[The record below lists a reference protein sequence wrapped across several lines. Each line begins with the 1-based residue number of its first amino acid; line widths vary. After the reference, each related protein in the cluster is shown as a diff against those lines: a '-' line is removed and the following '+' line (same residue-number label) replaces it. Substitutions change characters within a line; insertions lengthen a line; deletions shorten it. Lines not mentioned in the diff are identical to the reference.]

1 MNFFAFEYEKNIN
14 FKTVDFEDTEYLK
27 LICETNYL
35 FIQKKIY
42 SDNYHDDWSDENRKE
57 TKVGITTG
65 FEQLKEQIFIL
76 IKQKEKIIYSNI
88 DSVKKIR
95 KIIRESVNVD
105 IEIFQRLVSIEDF
118 EDKISQLISISIKP
132 HSIQQ
137 RILFAKD
144 VLNFETDIIPDLSQA
159 ENFKLDIVYNISS
172 KSKSIA
178 KMYKKMVE
186 QYNVGEVIFKGSDKE
201 NLFQFNQQSL
211 IHKIPICLSK
221 TGDGNTYEFKEVFR
235 LLMEIV

>member
-14 FKTVDFEDTEYLK
+14 FKIDNFEDTEYLK
-27 LICETNYL
+27 LICEADFL

-42 SDNYHDDWSDENRKE
+42 SDNYHDDWSDENSKE
-57 TKVGITTG
+57 TKVGITSG

-76 IKQKEKIIYSNI
+76 IKQNEKFIYSNI
-88 DSVKKIR
+88 DSVKKI
-95 KIIRESVNVD
+95 KNIIKEAADVE

-118 EDKISQLISISIKP
+118 EEKISQLLSISIRP

-137 RILFAKD
+137 RTLFSKN
-144 VLNFETDIIPDLSQA
+144 VLNFETDVIPDLSQA
-159 ENFKLDIVYNISS
+159 ENFKLEIIYNIAS

-186 QYNVGEVIFKGSDKE
+186 QYNVGEVIFKGKDKE

-211 IHKIPICLSK
+211 IQKIPINLSK
-221 TGDGNTYEFKEVFR
+221 TGEGNTYDFKEVFR
-235 LLMEIV
+235 LLKEIV

>member
-14 FKTVDFEDTEYLK
+14 FNTVDFEDTEYVK
-27 LICETNYL
+27 LICESEYL

-42 SDNYHDDWSDENRKE
+42 SNNYHDDWSDENRKE
-57 TKVGITTG
+57 TKTGITSG

-76 IKQKEKIIYSNI
+76 IKQKEKYIYSNI

-95 KIIRESVNVD
+95 NIIKETVNVD
-105 IEIFQRLVSIEDF
+105 FDIFQRLVSIEDF
-118 EDKISQLISISIKP
+118 EEKISQLLSISIKP

-137 RILFAKD
+137 RTLFTEH
-144 VLNFETDIIPDLSQA
+144 VLNFENDIIPDLAQA
-159 ENFKLDIVYNISS
+159 ENFKLEIVYNISS
-172 KSKSIA
+172 KTKSIA

-186 QYNVGEVIFKGSDKE
+186 RYNVGEVIFKGRDNE

-211 IHKIPICLSK
+211 IQKIPISLSK
-221 TGDGNTYEFKEVFR
+221 TGEGNTYDYKEVFM
-235 LLMEIV
+235 LLKVIV